1 MTKWLSIHTPKA
13 GQAIVP
19 VSLCTGWP
27 QTGPKE
33 TLLSQD
39 NHLSASSTQP
49 SFPSHKGHSASKL
62 LLNLFLG
69 IYHVWVGDS
78 HNMQI
83 TKGPS
88 HMGPSALMRHSS
100 QGWWWPQA
108 GPSSDACSQCL
119 TLGAVAVQALEKAH
133 SKRQK
138 QTLAAPPGVQMSAN
152 SSSPAGLP
160 ANWELLAEI
169 LQSRA
174 APKAVPS
181 GCSTE
186 RHFKA
191 LRFSLVVV
199 LSVLTIDTNKDYT
212 ICYYVPVEGPESK
225 ARCYSTKNHRWWYEE
240 LNVCNAGK
248 YKMCLRRKITLVIL
262 LSHICYYVAWN
273 SAGRMLC
280 PGDHPAAQGT

>member
-1 MTKWLSIHTPKA
+1 MVATGRAELRCLQPVPHAGSSGCISI
-13 GQAIVP
+13 GE
-19 VSLCTGWP
+19 GP
-27 QTGPKE
+27 QQE
-33 TLLSQD
+33 TEA
-39 NHLSASSTQP
+39 NTSS
-49 SFPSHKGHSASKL
+49 
-62 LLNLFLG
+62 
-69 IYHVWVGDS
+69 
-78 HNMQI
+78 
-83 TKGPS
+83 
-88 HMGPSALMRHSS
+88 
-100 QGWWWPQA
+100 
-108 GPSSDACSQCL
+108 
-119 TLGAVAVQALEKAH
+119 
-133 SKRQK
+133 
-138 QTLAAPPGVQMSAN
+138 PPGVQMSAN